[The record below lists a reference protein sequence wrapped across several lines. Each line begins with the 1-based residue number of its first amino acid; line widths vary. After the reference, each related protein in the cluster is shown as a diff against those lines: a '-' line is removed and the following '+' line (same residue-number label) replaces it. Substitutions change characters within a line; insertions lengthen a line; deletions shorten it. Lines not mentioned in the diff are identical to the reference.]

1 MLANW
6 LCDQIATY
14 AGPAATIAV
23 IESRELPPLPWHVVL
38 TPHRP
43 TLRVPS
49 WSALLAERGWAA
61 PLMRRAGCLTV
72 PRYREAAGVVDAF
85 ERFAAAIGATI
96 PTQADN
102 GESADRTAFDTLLTR
117 CDLLAVACHGY
128 VSPADSTIAWLVA
141 ADGSLP
147 LLGSVESERE
157 TGARHRY
164 TWRDADRLRSTSPVV
179 ISAACRSGTTHYGG
193 VTEELGFYAALRRH
207 GTRTFIAP
215 RWDVPAV
222 ETLPVFAEVAA
233 GLAAGT
239 PPAAAARAASLA
251 ARTTQPPWIAFAP
264 SVTGGWW

>member
-1 MLANW
+1 
-6 LCDQIATY
+6 
-14 AGPAATIAV
+14 
-23 IESRELPPLPWHVVL
+23 
-38 TPHRP
+38 
-43 TLRVPS
+43 
-49 WSALLAERGWAA
+49 
-61 PLMRRAGCLTV
+61 MRRAGCLTV